1 MIADSFGFG
10 DTVLSTLAGVVSL
23 SEPLREGK
31 EFIEHVAGTV
41 ADGVPE

>member
-1 MIADSFGFG
+1 VKSP
-10 DTVLSTLAGVVSL
+10 L

-41 ADGVPE
+41 ADGVPEELARG